1 MPQHKQADEDRSRRL
16 FKHVDLS
23 LFASS
28 LDKRRS
34 ESALPSGGDASI
46 EVELSQARRVDA
58 RSILRLSVS
67 ADGQERPLV
76 HADEVLVTVTG
87 LDSAWTPEDLFSGI
101 WSIFPPAV
109 RQRWTIPSLA
119 PNLPEIM
126 FYKPRAQRDSL
137 DPSQPF
143 KCIPRFYFQGYRVSS
158 APLNMLGIVYWGY
171 LDHQPSPDGSS
182 VTTRGTAFDTYLSTL
197 SAALDYAFR
206 DIPDLAKEIA
216 IDILKGD
223 SRSLPYTFGEAMP
236 IPENVDE
243 DGIAAYRAA
252 FDAAFRELD
261 QSPPENEERQYYP
274 YLADGGEDEQRL
286 IAHLGLHP
294 VPVQAHVKQ
303 LLEKVRAYPPV
314 RYRGEALLLS
324 SPGVQEEPRG
334 ADMLRAALSL
344 LFPALGRD
352 VLSVRNY
359 TQSWPRAAW
368 NEETRSFV
376 VGARAACRHHF
387 AGRDGVGPC
396 MCWVGMALCEA
407 VASWREQLQE
417 PGGEGEGAPLRV
429 SYQEALNALLR
440 CTDGS
445 SSDVPLSLNGQS
457 DPPSGCVSDLGH
469 GTARSESAAAATGNQ
484 LEDEELEYLD
494 PPPPS
499 PSPIVAP
506 GPAKV
511 PIQTSSSPEAA
522 QSAIPP
528 SAEGGR
534 PPSSTPPLH
543 RRRSRQQS
551 SVFIITPLK
560 HSADSTR
567 NVDASQIS
575 RLGDTSAT
583 GTDALALTGPDNTTS
598 PAATTLAQ
606 DAATS
611 MQDVADMSDIWLDA
625 QRRVN
630 ERVHA
635 MQTHY
640 AREVSG
646 LRDQLAQ
653 AQAKIAELEGT
664 LVSARAE
671 HSSTLAEVRA
681 EHEAALD
688 AKEEALDARDR
699 ALETKDDM
707 LRARDQTIARL
718 RDGMGT
724 QTRRAA
730 GLQAEV
736 RQWEARDKQKAAQLQ
751 QEMEGLLTIQRRVS
765 SIMEGGRLRL
775 DQGAGGGPGVNGRG
789 AHAASSR
796 RESLQNVNGEE
807 GKGERVAKR
816 MRLQ

>member
-1 MPQHKQADEDRSRRL
+1 MAAPSSQLQAATSERAGASNDLPLAIQALVQNQLDQILIKTHKRRWETWHHEDFRLFPLAARQTRKQSLLKEYPGLLSGFGAASLNQITWQPLYILSITVPRADLKDTAHGTDLRVCNVVWGHSTSGTLSLSFFNNHLDPTSGFRHLVTEGLSTKRSSQWAVGKRGVGFTHACRWLEKELFRDESGRSQPVDESLCSVALRVGYSVGKLAMPQHKQADDGKSRRL
-16 FKHVDLS
+16 FTHVDLS

-28 LDKRRS
+28 SDKSRS
-34 ESALPSGGDASI
+34 ESTLPSGGDASI
-46 EVELSQARRVDA
+46 EVVGLSQARRVDA
-58 RSILRLSVS
+58 RSKLRLSVS
-67 ADGQERPLV
+67 QDGQERPLV
-76 HADEVLVTVTG
+76 HADEVLVTITG

-182 VTTRGTAFDTYLSTL
+182 VTTRGTAFDTH
-197 SAALDYAFR
+197 
-206 DIPDLAKEIA
+206 PGPGQ
-216 IDILKGD
+216 GD
-223 SRSLPYTFGEAMP
+223 SDRYPEGRLASLPYTFGEAMP

-243 DGIAAYRAA
+243 DGVAAYRAA
-252 FDAAFRELD
+252 FEAAFRELD
-261 QSPPENEERQYYP
+261 ASLSENEERQYYP
-274 YLADGGEDEQRL
+274 YLADSGEDEKKL

-314 RYRGEALLLS
+314 RYRAEALLLS

-352 VLSVRNY
+352 ILSVRNY
-359 TQSWPRAAW
+359 AHGWPHAAW
-368 NEETRSFV
+368 NKETRSFV
-376 VGARAACRHHF
+376 
-387 AGRDGVGPC
+387 
-396 MCWVGMALCEA
+396 
-407 VASWREQLQE
+407 
-417 PGGEGEGAPLRV
+417 
-429 SYQEALNALLR
+429 EALNALLR

-528 SAEGGR
+528 SAEAIFGVYY
-534 PPSSTPPLH
+534 H
-543 RRRSRQQS
+543 
-551 SVFIITPLK
+551 
-560 HSADSTR
+560 
-567 NVDASQIS
+567 
-575 RLGDTSAT
+575 
-583 GTDALALTGPDNTTS
+583 
-598 PAATTLAQ
+598 
-606 DAATS
+606 
-611 MQDVADMSDIWLDA
+611 
-625 QRRVN
+625 
-630 ERVHA
+630 
-635 MQTHY
+635 
-640 AREVSG
+640 
-646 LRDQLAQ
+646 
-653 AQAKIAELEGT
+653 
-664 LVSARAE
+664 
-671 HSSTLAEVRA
+671 
-681 EHEAALD
+681 
-688 AKEEALDARDR
+688 
-699 ALETKDDM
+699 ALEAF
-707 LRARDQTIARL
+707 R
-718 RDGMGT
+718 
-724 QTRRAA
+724 
-730 GLQAEV
+730 
-736 RQWEARDKQKAAQLQ
+736 
-751 QEMEGLLTIQRRVS
+751 
-765 SIMEGGRLRL
+765 
-775 DQGAGGGPGVNGRG
+775 
-789 AHAASSR
+789 
-796 RESLQNVNGEE
+796 
-807 GKGERVAKR
+807 
-816 MRLQ
+816 